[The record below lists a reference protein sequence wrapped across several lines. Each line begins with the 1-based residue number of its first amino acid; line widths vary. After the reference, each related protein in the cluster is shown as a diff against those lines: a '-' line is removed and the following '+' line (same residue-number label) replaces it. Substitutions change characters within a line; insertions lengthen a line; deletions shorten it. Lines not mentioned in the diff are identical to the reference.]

1 MANRIQLR
9 RGGAQEWANAN
20 SILAQGELGIEID
33 TGRIKIG
40 DGITPWNSLRYERPL
55 ESVSSTANTLVQR
68 DADGNFAAGNITAT
82 LIGSATSAQRLTTPR
97 QIQLTQ
103 DITGSAVFDGSANLN
118 ISALLQVV
126 NTLPHY
132 DGTSSSSGTYT
143 KLTVDAKG
151 RITNA
156 STPSSYIELGL
167 NDVQPLDPDL
177 TSFASLSALGMVSRT
192 APGVVQARTL
202 LGTTGRIQIADGN
215 AVAGNP
221 TFDLVS
227 TTIAAEAEFL
237 SATGQYNIPAIIST
251 GGDDLPLATTRTV
264 NTTRFTVDQW
274 GRFTSAKTIP
284 IATAIEGTKAAAFN
298 SGTTY
303 ARYSLVT
310 SSGNLYQ
317 SISSVASGGSA
328 PSHTNTSDTGGWRY
342 LGAAG
347 TVQKGLA
354 SFAQED
360 FDVDT
365 NGHVTIAAAGVDNT
379 QLQNNKLIFT
389 DGNSVTN
396 YELDNEHTTAT
407 GYTGFTTINTL
418 RVNNTSGD
426 SLLHVAHNQDLDV
439 NTSTAT
445 IFSDITLD
453 KTSTAI
459 QTINRAGSLTILMD
473 ANTASNRFLRLT
485 AENAGAGEAKM
496 EITADNDISIQ
507 SLGGDVIVEDIHFNG
522 STIFGNS
529 SAGTITIDPY
539 PAGGNTT
546 GTVSILGD
554 LVVQGTTTTV
564 NSTVVTI
571 DDPVITLGGDTAP
584 TMDDSKDRGIE
595 FRYYDTQARLGFFG
609 WDDSYSTLAGTSGG
623 YRFLY
628 NASNTSEV
636 FSGTDAGV
644 IAGNLALTSNVTS
657 TSNTTG
663 TLVVTGGT
671 GISGNLNVGG
681 ASDFDGRMDLANSF
695 NLTAAGQWLR
705 VNNGTSNVFYVS
717 TDTGNTQIWGS
728 IYQYNNQP
736 FTTNGSITIN
746 GATQYLLVQN
756 GSNVTKFSVA
766 SDTGNTSVSGTLGV
780 TAATTLSSTLGVT
793 GATTLSST
801 LGVTGATTI
810 TGNLTLQ
817 SGSYLVSSNVDEPTI
832 VTDGSSNYVISGGDY
847 GAFRFD
853 GGGYIA
859 KDVLFSS
866 DIYVNGTIIV
876 KDTGGGGTASTVN
889 NLAVRYT
896 SVLGSTLPYT
906 PSFATHTTSNLR
918 VTGGA
923 GIATTLHIGGT
934 GANEGLYV
942 GKRNSGDTVKFSV
955 LGASGNTSISGTL
968 GVTGVT
974 TLSSTL
980 GVTGATTLSS
990 TLGVTGNTTLTGTL
1004 TANSNVTLGDA
1015 SADTLTVNA
1024 TSTFNSSVTLSGS
1037 NTLTVGGNATIGGN
1051 LTVNGTTTTV
1061 NSTVMTIDDP
1071 ILTLGGDTAP
1081 TSDDNKDRGIEFRYF
1096 DTQARLGFFGWDDS
1110 ANQYVFLRAATNA
1123 SEVFTGT
1130 DSALRAGS
1138 LNLTGAGTSLDV
1150 DANANIDGTLTVDG
1164 QITSNVA
1171 TGAAPFI
1178 VASTT
1183 KVTNLNADL
1192 LDGLTTSSTSVASTV
1207 VTRDAS
1213 SNFAANIITVNSGT
1227 GASAGIQGNA
1237 LTADTLKT
1245 TRNIAISG
1253 VVSGNVNFNGGS
1265 DVTITT
1271 AYVDSDI
1278 SALASQTTETAYL
1291 VRTGD
1296 GTYARRTFAVSGT
1309 GLSVTNA
1316 DGVAGN
1322 TTFTV
1327 NTNSSSAANSIVL
1340 RDANG
1345 NFSAGTIT
1353 ANLTGTATQV
1363 SNTLSLGTY
1372 LSFSSGTSYN
1382 GSIARTINI
1391 LATSTNTASQVVV
1404 RDASGN
1410 FAAGTI
1416 TATLTGN
1423 VTGNLTGNADTATT
1437 LQTTRTIA
1445 LSGDATGSATFNGG
1459 ANATITTTLANS
1471 GVVAGQYTKVT
1482 VDAKGRVTSGATAS
1496 TADLTENINAQFFTA
1511 ERAQDA
1517 VASALTEGEAIDIAY
1532 NDVANT
1538 ITISAEDATSANKG
1552 VASFTP
1558 DHLTVT
1564 SGNVKISQTFLENAL
1579 LQLKAMLDNLDNTT
1593 TLTIRHTSPN
1603 NTGLTIGDTFV
1614 GSVSGATGTITAL
1627 NSGTVKSITAD
1638 TISGF
1643 FVAGETLT
1651 FSTGGVANGETRIV
1665 HSTPFE

>member
-82 LIGSATSAQRLTTPR
+82 LIGSSTSAQRLTTPR

-118 ISALLQVV
+118 INALLQII

-132 DGTSSSSGTYT
+132 DGTSASSGTYT
-143 KLTVDAKG
+143 KVTVDAKG

-156 STPSSYIELGL
+156 STPSSYVELGL

-177 TSFASLSALGMVSRT
+177 TSFAAVSSLGMISRT
-192 APGVVQARTL
+192 APGVIQARTL

-215 AVAGNP
+215 AVAANP

-227 TTIAAEAEFL
+227 TTVAAEAEFI
-237 SATGQYNIPAIIST
+237 SAVGQYNIPALIST
-251 GGDDLPLATTRTV
+251 GGDDLPLAATRTV

-284 IATAIEGTKAAAFN
+284 ICTAIEGTKAAAFL

-317 SISSVASGGSA
+317 SIRSVSSGGAA
-328 PSHTNTSDTGGWRY
+328 PTHTDSSDTNGWRY

-360 FDVDT
+360 FDVDS

-379 QLQNNKLIFT
+379 QLQNNRLIFT
-389 DGNSVTN
+389 DGNTTTN
-396 YELDNEHTTAT
+396 YELDNEHTTLT

-426 SLLHVAHNQDLDV
+426 SLLHVAHNQDLDI

-485 AENAGAGEAKM
+485 ANNAGTGEAKM

-507 SLGGDVIVEDIHFNG
+507 STGGDVIVEDIHFNG

-529 SAGTITIDPY
+529 AAGTITIDPY
-539 PAGGNTT
+539 PAGGNTS

-554 LVVQGTTTTV
+554 LIVQGTTTTV

-571 DDPVITLGGDTAP
+571 DDPVLTLGGDTAP
-584 TMDDSKDRGIE
+584 TVDDNKDRGIE
-595 FRYYDTQARLGFFG
+595 FRYFDTQARLGFFG
-609 WDDSYSTLAGTSGG
+609 WDDSYSTLAGTGGG

-636 FSGTDAGV
+636 FSGTDAGL
-644 IAGNLALTSNVTS
+644 IAGNLALTSNVASTS
-657 TSNTTG
+657 TSTG

-671 GISGNLNVGG
+671 GISGKLYVGG
-681 ASDFDGRMDLANSF
+681 ASDFTGRMDLANSF
-695 NLTAAGQWLR
+695 NLTATSQWFR
-705 VNNGTSNVFYVS
+705 INNGTTNVFYVNS
-717 TDTGNTQIWGS
+717 ANGDTSIWGD
-728 IYQYNNQP
+728 INQFNNKT
-736 FTTNGSITIN
+736 FNTNGSIVID
-746 GATQYLLVQN
+746 GAGQNLLVKN
-756 GSNVTKFSVA
+756 GSLQTKFSVE
-766 SDTGNTSVSGTLGV
+766 SNTGNTAAAGTL
-780 TAATTLSSTLGVT
+780 AVT
-793 GATTLSST
+793 GATTL
-801 LGVTGATTI
+801 
-810 TGNLTLQ
+810 TGNLTTQ
-817 SGSYLVSSNVDEPTI
+817 SASVVNIQNTANTNVTGAIAGTAYASLGTYGALKVDGGVSIANGLVVGGSFKVYGQFDVDGAVSYSGNTIFKGNVSIDNDGTSPFKFNVASSTGRLDTIGQI
-832 VTDGSSNYVISGGDY
+832 VTTNATDSSSTST
-847 GAFRFD
+847 GAL
-853 GGGYIA
+853 I
-859 KDVLFSS
+859 
-866 DIYVNGTIIV
+866 
-876 KDTGGGGTASTVN
+876 
-889 NLAVRYT
+889 
-896 SVLGSTLPYT
+896 
-906 PSFATHTTSNLR
+906 

-923 GIATTLHIGGT
+923 GI
-934 GANEGLYV
+934 GAQLRV
-942 GKRNSGDTVKFSV
+942 G
-955 LGASGNTSISGTL
+955 
-968 GVTGVT
+968 
-974 TLSSTL
+974 
-980 GVTGATTLSS
+980 GATTLTGATQINN
-990 TLGVTGNTTLTGTL
+990 TLGITGITSITNATDSTATNNGALVVTGGAGLGGQLRVAGNVTASAQLNVGGNTTLTGTL
-1004 TANSNVTLGDA
+1004 AANSAVTLGDA
-1015 SADTLTVNA
+1015 SGDVITING
-1024 TSTFNSSVTLSGS
+1024 TSTFNAPVTLSGS
-1037 NTLTVGGNATIGGN
+1037 NTLTVGGNATISGN

-1061 NSTVMTIDDP
+1061 NSTVMTVDDP
-1071 ILTLGGDTAP
+1071 ILTLGGDAAP

-1110 ANQYVFLRAATNA
+1110 ASQYVFLRAATNT

-1138 LNLTGAGTSLDV
+1138 LNLTGGGTALDV
-1150 DANANIDGTLTVDG
+1150 DSNALINGTLTVDG
-1164 QITSNVA
+1164 QFISNVA
-1171 TGAAPFI
+1171 TGTAPFT

-1183 KVTNLNADL
+1183 KVNNLNADL

-1253 VVSGNVNFNGGS
+1253 VVSGNANFDGGS
-1265 DVTITT
+1265 NITITT

-1278 SALASQTTETAYL
+1278 SALAAQTTETAYL

-1327 NTNSSSAANSIVL
+1327 NTNSASAANSIVL

-1363 SNTLSLGTY
+1363 SNVLSLGTY
-1372 LSFSSGTSYN
+1372 LSFASGTSYN
-1382 GSIARTINI
+1382 GSIARQINI
-1391 LATSTNTASQVVV
+1391 LATTTNTASQVVA

-1416 TATLTGN
+1416 TANLTGN
-1423 VTGNLTGNADTATT
+1423 VTGNLTGNADTATI
-1437 LQTTRTIA
+1437 LATTRTLA

-1459 ANATITTTLANS
+1459 ANATISTTLANS
-1471 GVVAGQYTKVT
+1471 GVVVGTYTKVT
-1482 VDAKGRVTSGATAS
+1482 VDAKGRVTTGATAT
-1496 TADLTENINAQFFTA
+1496 TADITENINYQFFTA

-1517 VASALTEGEAIDIAY
+1517 VASAMAEGEAIDIVY

-1552 VASFTP
+1552 VASFN
-1558 DHLTVT
+1558 DNHLTVT

-1579 LQLKAMLDNLDNTT
+1579 LQLKAMLDNLSDTT
-1593 TLTIRHTSPN
+1593 TLTIRHTGAN
-1603 NTGLTIGDTFV
+1603 NTGLTVGDTFV
-1614 GSVSGATGTITAL
+1614 GSVSGATGVITAL
-1627 NSGTVKSITAD
+1627 NSGTVKSITSD

-1651 FSTGGVANGETRIV
+1651 FSTAGVVNGETRIV
-1665 HSTPFE
+1665 HATPFE